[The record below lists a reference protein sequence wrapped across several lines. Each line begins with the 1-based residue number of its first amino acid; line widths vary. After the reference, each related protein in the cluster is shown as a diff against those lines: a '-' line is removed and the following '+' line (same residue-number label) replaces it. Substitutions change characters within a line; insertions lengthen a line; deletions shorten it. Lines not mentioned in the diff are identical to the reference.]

1 LRSAHAIL
9 PMPGAPVQP
18 TDPRP
23 APTTVELAAFCGV
36 LTSDWYFCEPRD
48 PQAKGCVER
57 RQDFL

>member
-1 LRSAHAIL
+1 
-9 PMPGAPVQP
+9 MPGAPVQP

-57 RQDFL
+57 RQDLL